1 MYVDGLN
8 ITGTL
13 EVRIVII
20 IKILKGEFKI
30 TDLKR
35 TKFFLSMQIEYLING
50 IFVHQSTE
58 QKKSL
63 RDFIW
68 I

>member
-13 EVRIVII
+13 EVPIVII